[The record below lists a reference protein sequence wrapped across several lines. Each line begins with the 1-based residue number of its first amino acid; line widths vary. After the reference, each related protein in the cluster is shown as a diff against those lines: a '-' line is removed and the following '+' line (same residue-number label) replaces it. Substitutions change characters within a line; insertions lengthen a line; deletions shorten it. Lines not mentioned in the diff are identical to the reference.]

1 MRGLVNIS
9 LFPCL
14 FILSIF
20 LSVYQSV
27 EFQSVRLPAIFFFVC
42 HTIFF
47 SRACL
52 HVCLSFHVS
61 VYSSACLPT
70 CPSFL
75 FVFQSVCH
83 SVYLSIRSSAK
94 LYSVCWPIC
103 QLLCLPFTLI
113 SARFLNL
120 PLGGCHHFNNI
131 Q

>member
-1 MRGLVNIS
+1 VILWHNFRLRVTGMVNIS
-9 LFPCL
+9 LFRRL

-20 LSVYQSV
+20 LLVYQSV
-27 EFQSVRLPAIFFFVC
+27 ECQYVCLTAIFLSVC

-52 HVCLSFHVS
+52 QVCLSFHLS
-61 VYSSACLPT
+61 VYLSIFFVCL
-70 CPSFL
+70 
-75 FVFQSVCH
+75 SVCCQ

-94 LYSVCWPIC
+94 LYSVCRPIC

-120 PLGGCHHFNNI
+120 PF